1 MKIAKSG
8 VVALVLALSLA
19 ASVHAQNVGIG
30 YSNPQSKLTVNGN
43 FALGADYNLAAPPN
57 GALIEGTTGIGTTTP
72 EGVNS
77 FLTVAS
83 TGQSNITLLAAP
95 VGKAPAIRSGIFF
108 GSTYFECTDSPSNG
122 TKDITFFN
130 IPTQTNVLTLSPTN
144 SVGIITTTPV
154 VPLDVR
160 SAQSPNLGAG
170 TEANFY
176 YGSSAL
182 VPSQP
187 VPANSYTLTA
197 YFQDRIISGS
207 AIISLNGTVTASDA
221 RLKNI
226 IGKSDGA
233 KDLET
238 LGKIEVTDYTM
249 KDTVKFGSAP
259 FKKVVAQQVEK
270 VYPTAVKTIGFKGLT
285 YIPDIF
291 VLSSKVEKGRD
302 GTAITIS
309 KAHGLRVGDSVRLVT
324 DRNTEME
331 FDVTKVVDA
340 NTFVIK
346 TDAATK
352 LSDKIFVYGK
362 YCPDMKAIDY
372 EAISM
377 LNVSATQE
385 LSKKVQILE
394 KDKFELQ
401 SRAKLLTDVEE
412 EQRVMISKQQQQIA
426 DQAAEIAALKSLA
439 SDVEVLKQAVTRMR
453 EQQHG
458 GVRAVALEQ

>member
-1 MKIAKSG
+1 M
-8 VVALVLALSLA
+8 
-19 ASVHAQNVGIG
+19 
-30 YSNPQSKLTVNGN
+30 
-43 FALGADYNLAAPPN
+43 
-57 GALIEGTTGIGTTTP
+57 
-72 EGVNS
+72 
-77 FLTVAS
+77 
-83 TGQSNITLLAAP
+83 
-95 VGKAPAIRSGIFF
+95 
-108 GSTYFECTDSPSNG
+108 
-122 TKDITFFN
+122 
-130 IPTQTNVLTLSPTN
+130 LTLSPTN

-238 LGKIEVTDYTM
+238 LGKIEVTDYT
-249 KDTVKFGSAP
+249 
-259 FKKVVAQQVEK
+259 
-270 VYPTAVKTIGFKGLT
+270 
-285 YIPDIF
+285 
-291 VLSSKVEKGRD
+291 
-302 GTAITIS
+302 
-309 KAHGLRVGDSVRLVT
+309 
-324 DRNTEME
+324 
-331 FDVTKVVDA
+331 
-340 NTFVIK
+340 
-346 TDAATK
+346 TK